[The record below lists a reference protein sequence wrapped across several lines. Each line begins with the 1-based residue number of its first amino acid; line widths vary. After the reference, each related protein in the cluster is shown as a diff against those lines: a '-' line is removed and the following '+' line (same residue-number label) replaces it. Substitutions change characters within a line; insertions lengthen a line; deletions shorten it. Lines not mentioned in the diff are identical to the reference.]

1 MKNCSL
7 LFVGVGEDMKQI
19 LTITTY
25 RDQAVAISRCLAD
38 LPERYAL
45 CGMADNAVTGMSLI
59 EATAPDLVIMSA
71 KMVFWNAENLINHLI
86 SQGVCPCFLL
96 LCDEPLEI
104 GDAAKSKVASVLPET
119 TFTKQ
124 QLLDALR
131 QAENKIDTENRKES
145 RPVNGAVQH
154 SLEVAELLMGLAPL
168 QTQAAQQ
175 KYGRLEVGRKNC
187 WLLLGA
193 PDPAS
198 PIECNYLSDLNRLE
212 DLMQA
217 LTILLRPL
225 GACEIC
231 VFRETNLCILL
242 EEQSGTV
249 PDWDL
254 WLGRI
259 NSHLE
264 AVNLQPLQFEISD
277 TPLPLEQWHGSCR
290 ELMRLREM
298 RFFFSPLYI
307 QPSTKEQYRKFISHD
322 QIHSG
327 LSSLSLAL
335 QTCEPVCIQEA
346 LAKLEAMVCS
356 SLSRDVYSLVSSQM
370 VLQYSNLCYS
380 LQLDPQQ
387 QPEYSFQFRQFS
399 SISEFFSAYWK
410 KVANVLELAERNAS
424 SNATVAKVCQYIQQH
439 LSENLNLELL
449 AKQVFVS
456 PSYLSRLFKKEMNIA
471 LSAHINQLRVQKAMQ
486 LLKTNHG
493 ISELAAMVGF
503 DNPKYFSQVFKKIV
517 GKTPQEY
524 RKILQEGNQ
533 A

>member
-1 MKNCSL
+1 MQKAVHFFL
-7 LFVGVGEDMKQI
+7 AEAREDMKQI
-19 LTITTY
+19 LTITSHRT
-25 RDQAVAISRCLAD
+25 QAVAISRCLAD
-38 LPERYAL
+38 LSERYAL

-86 SQGVCPCFLL
+86 SQGLCPCFLL

-104 GDAAKSKVASVLPET
+104 GDAAKSKVAAVLPET

-124 QLLDALR
+124 QLLDAL
-131 QAENKIDTENRKES
+131 QLAEAKIDTEGRNEN
-145 RPVNGAVQH
+145 RPVNSAVQH

-168 QTQAAQQ
+168 QTQEAQQ

-193 PDPAS
+193 PAS
-198 PIECNYLSDLNRLE
+198 PIEYNYLSDLSRLE
-212 DLMQA
+212 ELMQA

-254 WLGRI
+254 WLSQI
-259 NSHLE
+259 NDHLE
-264 AVNLQPLQFEISD
+264 AVNLQSLLFEISD
-277 TPLPLEQWHGSCR
+277 TPLPLEQWHASCR

-298 RFFFSPLYI
+298 RFFFSPLYL
-307 QPSTKEQYRKFISHD
+307 QPRTKEQYRKFISHD

-327 LSSLSLAL
+327 LSGLSLAL
-335 QTCEPVCIQEA
+335 QTCEPSRIQSA
-346 LAKLEAMVCS
+346 LTELETMVCS

-399 SISEFFSAYWK
+399 SVSDFFGAYWK
-410 KVANVLELAERNAS
+410 KVANVLEQVKKNAS
-424 SNATVAKVCQYIQQH
+424 PNATVAKVCRYIQQH
-439 LSENLNLELL
+439 LSEDLNLELL

-471 LSAHINQLRVQKAMQ
+471 LSAHINQLRVQKAIQ
-486 LLKTNHG
+486 LLNTNYG

-524 RKILQEGNQ
+524 RKFLQEGNQ
-533 A
+533 S